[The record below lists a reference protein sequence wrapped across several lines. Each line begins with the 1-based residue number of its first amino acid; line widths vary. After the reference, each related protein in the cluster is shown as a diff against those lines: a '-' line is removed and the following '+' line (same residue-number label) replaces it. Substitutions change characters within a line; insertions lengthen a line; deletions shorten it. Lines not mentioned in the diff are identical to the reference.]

1 MEGFP
6 IERTAEMVELIYE
19 KMMEDEENGVK
30 TKPED
35 QKGFFLIINGHL
47 LINFFKS
54 FVIFLHLS

>member
-35 QKGFFLIINGHL
+35 RKGFFNY
-47 LINFFKS
+47 KWP
-54 FVIFLHLS
+54 FVN